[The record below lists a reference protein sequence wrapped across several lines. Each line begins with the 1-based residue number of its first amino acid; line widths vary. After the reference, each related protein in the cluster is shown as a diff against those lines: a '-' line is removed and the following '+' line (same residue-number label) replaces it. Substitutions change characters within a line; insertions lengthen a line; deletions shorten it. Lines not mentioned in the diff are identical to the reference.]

1 MKFFIKT
8 TAIVLLVALALSLTS
23 CFRDE
28 SPNSGTAVHSN
39 VATDGAAEQTT
50 QAETEK
56 PTPPEIPIGDEEMS
70 WINLHGNAETVI
82 MTPDEIAAECQRMA
96 SESPKINDIL
106 SFDLSIRTPDKI
118 RADIEFYGALPTV
131 GYDKDG
137 RLIDEAYKADVMSKR
152 NVDAVGSYPIVRG
165 IVTSRANLRSFPDN
179 KPYRKTADNQYDSIQ
194 QTELHYGS
202 PVLVLHKSLDGKYYF
217 VEAYNYKGWVD
228 STRIAVTDD
237 ASLWEKFVYPEEYV
251 RITAT
256 SVYLANHEVDMG
268 VKLPLVRDRGD
279 RFDVTVPLRREDGR
293 LAINSQTV
301 RAEYA
306 VIGDLPY
313 TYENFIVQAFKYK
326 GVMYSWGG
334 LDHGVDCSGFI
345 SNVMRTFGFMLPRDT
360 KDQQSVV
367 GTAHDVRGK
376 SHGEIA
382 AILAEVNAPTAVY
395 TPGHVLFYLGYDAV
409 TGQYS
414 FIHAPQI
421 GESVSVTTK
430 TDLSAV
436 TYICEF
442 KKR

>member
-1 MKFFIKT
+1 MRFLIKT
-8 TAIVLLVALALSLTS
+8 TAFILLAILAFSMTS
-23 CFRDE
+23 CLRDE
-28 SPNSGTAVHSN
+28 TYIPGTSVNSS
-39 VATDGAAEQTT
+39 ATTEDSAEQTA

-56 PTPPEIPIGDEEMS
+56 PEPPEIPIGEEEMN
-70 WINLHGNAETVI
+70 WINLHGNAKGVI
-82 MTPDEIAAECQRMA
+82 MTPDEIAAECRRLA
-96 SESPKINDIL
+96 SESPKINDIV
-106 SFDLSIRTPDKI
+106 SFDVSKRTPDKI
-118 RADIEFYGALPTV
+118 RADIEAYGTLPAV
-131 GYDKDG
+131 GYDRDG
-137 RLIDEAYKADVMSKR
+137 RLIDEAYKSDVMGKR
-152 NVDAVGSYPIVRG
+152 NMDAIGNYQVIRG

-179 KPYRKTADNQYDSIQ
+179 KPYRKSADNQYDSIQ
-194 QTELHYGS
+194 QTELHFAT
-202 PVLVLHKSLDGKYYF
+202 PVIVLHRSLDGKYYF
-217 VEAYNYKGWVD
+217 VESYNYKGWVE
-228 STRIAVTDD
+228 SSRIAVTDD
-237 ASLWEKFVYPEEYV
+237 AGLWEKFVAPEEYV

-256 SVYLANHEVDMG
+256 SVYLANREVDMG

-279 RFDVTVPLRREDGR
+279 RFDVTVPLRREDGK
-293 LAINSQTV
+293 LATNSQTV

-360 KDQQSVV
+360 KDQQNVV

-376 SHGEIA
+376 SHAEVVA
-382 AILAEVNAPTAVY
+382 TLAEVNAPTAVY
-395 TPGHVLFYLGYDAV
+395 TPGHVLFYLGYDAA

>member
-1 MKFFIKT
+1 MRFFIKT
-8 TAIVLLVALALSLTS
+8 TAFVLLAALALSMTS

-28 SPNSGTAVHSN
+28 TPSLGGSEQSSTVS
-39 VATDGAAEQTT
+39 DGSAEQTT

-56 PTPPEIPIGDEEMS
+56 PSHPEVIVGEEEMN
-70 WINLHGNAETVI
+70 WINLHADAEAVI
-82 MTPDEIAAECQRMA
+82 MTETEIAAECERMA
-96 SESPKINDIL
+96 SESPKINDI
-106 SFDLSIRTPDKI
+106 SSADLATRTPDSI
-118 RADIEFYGALPTV
+118 RADIEAYGSLPSV
-131 GYDKDG
+131 GYDREG
-137 RLIDEAYKADVMSKR
+137 RLIDEAYKSEVMSRR
-152 NVDAVGSYPIVRG
+152 NMDAVGKYPVMRG
-165 IVTSRANLRSFPDN
+165 IVTSRANLRSFPDH
-179 KPYRKTADNQYDSIQ
+179 KPHRKSADNQYDSIQ
-194 QTELHYGS
+194 QTELHYAT
-202 PVLVLHKSLDGKYYF
+202 PVLVLHRSFDGKYYF

-228 STRIAVTDD
+228 SSRIAVTDD
-237 ASLWEKFVYPEEYV
+237 AALWESFVSPEEYV

-256 SVYLANHEVDMG
+256 SVYLTNREVDMG

-279 RFDVTVPLRREDGR
+279 RYDVTVPLRREDGR
-293 LAINSQTV
+293 LAVNYQTV

-376 SHGEIA
+376 SHAEIG
-382 AILAEVNAPTAVY
+382 AILAGTTAPTAVY

-430 TDLSAV
+430 TDLSTV